1 MEKRQEKRIV
11 VRKEKTADKEQG
23 NRIEEIIKRQ
33 IITYIERLEK
43 SDMIFLRRI
52 YISTE
57 EYIKE
62 KDSSREK

>member
-1 MEKRQEKRIV
+1 MEKRTEQRIAVRQEKAV
-11 VRKEKTADKEQG
+11 DNEQA

-33 IITYIERLEK
+33 IIMYIERLEK